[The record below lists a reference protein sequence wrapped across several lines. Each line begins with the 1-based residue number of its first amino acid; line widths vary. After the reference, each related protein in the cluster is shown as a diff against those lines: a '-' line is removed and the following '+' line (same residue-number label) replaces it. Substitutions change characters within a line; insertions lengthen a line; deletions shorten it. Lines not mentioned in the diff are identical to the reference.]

1 MFPPTAW
8 EGFLVTTPSPAL
20 YVDLSLTAIL
30 AGVRRYLF
38 VVLISVSLIVML
50 SIFSCTSWPSICL
63 LWRNVYLDLLPIS
76 WLRKYVGGGMNPELG
91 INIHIGLYVAGKD

>member
-50 SIFSCTSWPSICL
+50 SIFTCTSWPSICL
-63 LWRNVYLDLLPIS
+63 LWRNVYLDFHPVFDWAIS
-76 WLRKYVGGGMNPELG
+76 VLDIELHELFTYFG
-91 INIHIGLYVAGKD
+91 D